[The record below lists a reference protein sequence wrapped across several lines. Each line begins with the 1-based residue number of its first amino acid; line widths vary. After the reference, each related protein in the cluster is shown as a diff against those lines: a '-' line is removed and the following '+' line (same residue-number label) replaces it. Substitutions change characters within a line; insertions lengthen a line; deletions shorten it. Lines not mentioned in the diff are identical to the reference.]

1 MGWELP
7 MCLELKS
14 LLTPPLTVFVFEAEE
29 PKSDIILDSVA
40 STCGEIRGLKWR
52 KPWFTTHF
60 LSWFST
66 LCKFKVHGAKLND
79 KNVSIISRLSS
90 LTHLSILFD
99 LNWGK
104 QRMAPFNNIHWILG
118 NLETLKI
125 PGINEDIFD
134 FISCVDNLHLHS
146 LVAVLSWEAPRP
158 AASICNVISSLM
170 TLSLIFI
177 VSDRP
182 DDPINV
188 EILLEPFG
196 HATSIMKLSIK
207 LQWWTLGW
215 TLDANVAELLKNF
228 PLLESLEII
237 F

>member
-1 MGWELP
+1 MWRNKGGE
-7 MCLELKS
+7 MEEAMVHDT
-14 LLTPPLTVFVFEAEE
+14 LLVVVFNA
-29 PKSDIILDSVA
+29 L
-40 STCGEIRGLKWR
+40 
-52 KPWFTTHF
+52 
-60 LSWFST
+60 
-66 LCKFKVHGAKLND
+66 
-79 KNVSIISRLSS
+79 LSS

-146 LVAVLSWEAPRP
+146 LVAALSWEAPRP

-228 PLLESLEII
+228 PLLETNSCPKLKRIKFVGNINITLLNGPVMDSFTKQEELD
-237 F
+237 FGKSNAKDKYHR